1 MMSDVTFALRSLMRV
16 KGLAVTVVLTLA
28 LGIGANAAIFSIV
41 RGVLLR
47 PLVNKDEAH
56 LIYIRQ
62 SAPGVGTENTT
73 FSVPEIDD
81 MRAGLKNVTGLTGFS
96 TIGFTMVGLGDPQVV
111 RAGVVDGAYFETMG
125 LHPVLGRLINKGDD
139 GPTAAGV
146 AVLTHRFWSTTLH
159 ADPGVM
165 GKQIRL
171 GTRSATVVGV
181 LEPSVP
187 YPSETELI
195 ANVVTSPHH
204 MSATMNTGRE
214 HRMTEIFG
222 RLAPGTELDQARAE
236 LATVYN
242 GMVQSHPETYQKKAN
257 FTISAV
263 RLRDQI
269 TSKART
275 VLLVLL
281 VASGLMFIIACS
293 NVANL
298 ILARTVRRESE
309 LALRTA
315 LGASTAALR
324 RTLLAESLILC
335 GTGGLVGVAIA
346 QPMVSVLSK
355 YAARFSIRALDLQ
368 LDWTMIALGVG
379 LALASAVLLAFVPR
393 LPSELGGRVSGQD
406 RPRPVPILN
415 GSPRTTS
422 TANRKL
428 RAFAVVQVAAC
439 FMLLAG
445 AGMLLRTLMQLQASN
460 PGFETHSVL
469 AVNVPVMSFGKA
481 PDQVRD
487 FYREMRR
494 RVSDIPGV
502 AQVAVAAQVPWRDS
516 GGFGPGLAF
525 TAEGWQRGKDEEDP
539 HAKPRSI
546 SPGYFAALNIPILEG
561 RDFTDADR
569 NNSENVVI
577 VSAALAQRLFPGQ
590 SVLNRHISWTDPIIK
605 FIGVSPD
612 ARRIVGI
619 AADINDEQIGGPPT
633 MIVYGPG
640 EQSGGGGRLLV
651 HARTDPYA
659 LVPIITKTVRDMAAD
674 QPVERAATLEDVRA
688 EVLSPNRLNTIVFG
702 GFAAVALAI
711 SIVGVAGVLA
721 FSVSGRMREF
731 GIRMAIGSQP
741 SAILAG
747 VLKEGMWMAGLG
759 VMAGLVGGF
768 AMSRVIGSVIADVQL
783 PGPLPTIGAAL
794 VLLAAAIVAAV
805 WPAARAA
812 RVDVVQ
818 ALRAD

>member
-1 MMSDVTFALRSLMRV
+1 VKFALRSLMRV
-16 KGLAVTVVLTLA
+16 KGLAITVVLTLA

-47 PLVNKDEAH
+47 PLVNRDEAH

-62 SAPGVGTENTT
+62 SAPGFGTENTT

-81 MRAGLKNVTGLTGFS
+81 LRAGLKNVTGLTGFS

-111 RAGVVDGAYFETMG
+111 RAGVVDGAYFDTMG
-125 LHPVLGRLINKGDD
+125 LHPVLGRLINAGDD
-139 GPTAAGV
+139 GPAAAGV

-159 ADPGVM
+159 ADPGVI
-165 GKQIRL
+165 GKQVRL

-204 MSATMNTGRE
+204 LSATMNTGRE

-236 LATVYN
+236 LTTVYG
-242 GMVQSHPETYQKKAN
+242 GMVQAHPETYQKKSN

-269 TSKART
+269 TSRART

-281 VASGLMFIIACS
+281 AASGLMFIIACS

-309 LALRTA
+309 LSVRTA
-315 LGASTAALR
+315 LGASTWSLR
-324 RTLLAESLILC
+324 RTLLAESLVLC
-335 GTGGLVGVAIA
+335 GAGGLFGVAIA

-379 LALASAVLLAFVPR
+379 LALGSAVVLAFVPR
-393 LPSELGGRVSGQD
+393 LPSTDSTNGLG
-406 RPRPVPILN
+406 LAN

-469 AVNVPVMSFGKA
+469 AVNVPVMSFGKT
-481 PDQVRD
+481 PEQVRA
-487 FYREMRR
+487 FYREIRR

-502 AQVAVAAQVPWRDS
+502 AQVAVVAQVPWRDS

-539 HAKPRSI
+539 RAKPRSI
-546 SPGYFAALNIPILEG
+546 SPGYFAALNIALLEG

-605 FIGVSPD
+605 FIGISPD

-674 QPVERAATLEDVRA
+674 QPIERAATLEDVRA

-741 SAILAG
+741 MAILAG
-747 VLKEGMWMAGLG
+747 VLKEGAWMAGLG
-759 VMAGLVGGF
+759 VAAGAVGGY
-768 AMSRVIGSVIADVQL
+768 ALARVIGGMITDVQL

-818 ALRAD
+818 ALRAE

>member
-1 MMSDVTFALRSLMRV
+1 MMSDVKFALRSLMRV
-16 KGLAVTVVLTLA
+16 KGLAITVVLTLA

-62 SAPGVGTENTT
+62 SAPGVGTDNTT

-81 MRAGLKNVTGLTGFS
+81 LRAGLKNVTGLTGFS

-111 RAGVVDGAYFETMG
+111 RAGVVDGKYFETMG
-125 LHPVLGRLINKGDD
+125 LRAVLGRLIDATDD
-139 GPTAAGV
+139 GPNAKGV
-146 AVLTHRFWSTTLH
+146 VVLTHRFWSTTLH
-159 ADPGVM
+159 ADPAVI

-171 GTRSATVVGV
+171 GVSAATVIGV

-195 ANVVTSPHH
+195 ANVVTSAHH
-204 MSATMNTGRE
+204 LSATMVTGRV

-222 RLAPGTELDQARAE
+222 RLAPGVELDGARAE
-236 LATVYN
+236 LATVYK
-242 GMVQSHPETYQKKAN
+242 GMTQAHPESYDKKSN

-269 TSKART
+269 TSRAST
-275 VLLVLL
+275 VLWVLL
-281 VASGLMFIIACS
+281 AASGLMFVIACS

-309 LALRTA
+309 LAVRTA
-315 LGASTAALR
+315 LGATTSALR
-324 RTLLAESLILC
+324 RTLLAESLVLC
-335 GTGGLVGVAIA
+335 GAGGLLGVAIA

-355 YAARFSIRALDLQ
+355 YAARFSVRALDLQ
-368 LDWTMIALGVG
+368 LDWTMIAVGIG
-379 LALASAVLLAFVPR
+379 LALTSAVLLAYIPR
-393 LPSELGGRVSGQD
+393 LPSTDSTNGLG
-406 RPRPVPILN
+406 LAN
-415 GSPRTTS
+415 GSARTTG

-428 RAFAVVQVAAC
+428 RAFAVLQVAAC

-460 PGFETHSVL
+460 PGFETRSVL
-469 AVNVPVMSFGKA
+469 AVNVPVMRFGKT
-481 PDQVRD
+481 PEQVLN
-487 FYREMRR
+487 FYRDIRT
-494 RVSDIPGV
+494 RVSEIPGV
-502 AQVAVAAQVPWRDS
+502 QAVAIAGGVPWRDY
-516 GGFGPGLAF
+516 GNFGSGLAF
-525 TAEGWQRGKDEEDP
+525 TVEGWKRGAGEDDP
-539 HAKPRSI
+539 HAKGRAI
-546 SPGYFAALNIPILEG
+546 SPGYFAALNIPVLEG
-561 RDFTDADR
+561 RDFNDNDR
-569 NNSENVVI
+569 ANSESVVI
-577 VSAALAQRLFPGQ
+577 VSQALAQRLFPGQ
-590 SVLNRHISWTDPIIK
+590 SVLNRHMNWTDPIMK
-605 FIGVSPD
+605 FIGLSGEG
-612 ARRIVGI
+612 RRIIGV
-619 AADINDEQIGGPPT
+619 AADINDEQLGGPPT
-633 MIVYGPG
+633 MIVYGPV
-640 EQSGGGGRLLV
+640 EQSGGGSRLLV
-651 HARTDPYA
+651 HAGTDPYA
-659 LVPIITKTVRDMAAD
+659 LVPVITKTIRQMAAD
-674 QPVERAATLEDVRA
+674 QPVERAATLEDVKA

-702 GFAAVALAI
+702 GFAGVALAI

-741 SAILAG
+741 MAILAS
-747 VLKEGMWMAGLG
+747 VLKEGAWMAGLG
-759 VMAGLVGGF
+759 VIAGAVGGY
-768 AMSRVIGSVIADVQL
+768 AMARVIGSLISEVQL
-783 PGPLPTIGAAL
+783 PGPLPIAGAAL
-794 VLLAAAIVAAV
+794 VLLGAAIVAAV